1 VSISYT
7 IRVRRP
13 FLALAALLPALL
25 SCTAMGQWLYDDPSF
40 ALRSVTVRRGASG
53 AAPSDSLD
61 LVFIGCNRND
71 YDLLGDGFTAQL
83 AVSGRTIGQGAREQ
97 PILLTTRDTSS
108 FTVTLPLQIENLA
121 ISASRASFELNSQS
135 TLHTPMGDR
144 PLAFHVRG
152 RVDFSDTTSRWF
164 AEAGPACRPGLSQLP
179 GEFDRRVP
187 LARPGDDPPRIP
199 AQSPGQGP
207 GPRGNNSP

>member
-1 VSISYT
+1 
-7 IRVRRP
+7 
-13 FLALAALLPALL
+13 
-25 SCTAMGQWLYDDPSF
+25 MGQWLYDDPSF
-40 ALRSVTVRRGASG
+40 ALRSVTVRRGPTGGGTA
-53 AAPSDSLD
+53 DSLD
-61 LVFIGCNRND
+61 LVFTGCNRND

-108 FTVTLPLQIENLA
+108 FTVTLPLQVENLA
-121 ISASRASFELNSQS
+121 VSATRVPFELDTRSM
-135 TLHTPMGDR
+135 LHTPMGDR

-187 LARPGDDPPRIP
+187 LARPADEPPRIP
-199 AQSPGQGP
+199 MQGP
-207 GPRGNNSP
+207 GPGPTGNGPP